1 MIQERILET
10 ILERILERIQ
20 EKILLFL
27 VLEPVMHCRRLGTAA
42 TAVAPA
48 IRHLPVFA
56 SEVCSMLQPKDGQIF
71 LDMTFGGGGHT
82 RHLLS
87 LKKDI
92 HVIALDRDP
101 EAHIR
106 AIELSKK
113 TENRVIPVLGR
124 FSEAPQHL
132 EALGVKKGTLNGI
145 IMDLGASSYQM
156 ETSDRGFGLARD
168 GPLDMRMD
176 KDRFPNQP
184 TAADV
189 INTLDSDAL
198 ANIFKAYG
206 DERHAK
212 KIAQAIVD
220 SRFMMHSIK
229 RTKQLTQLVSSIV
242 DTEDRFDAIGRETSA
257 ATKVFQALRIFVNN
271 ELNELDYAIEKM
283 REYLYLDPRSTELGL
298 KDKSVLGNDPR
309 STELGLKDK
318 SVLENES
325 VVGNEPLSSGVM
337 AIISFHSLE
346 DSIVKNH
353 FNTLLFGEGTN
364 PYKQRPWN
372 AMEVATDQEIDLVS
386 RRKWLPLKKF
396 VLFPTE
402 VEILTN
408 PKSRSAKLR
417 CAMRVL

>member
-1 MIQERILET
+1 MQIASPRGRAVLRKQENRES
-10 ILERILERIQ
+10 E
-20 EKILLFL
+20 FS
-27 VLEPVMHCRRLGTAA
+27 VLELVMNCRRLSTVAMAA
-42 TAVAPA
+42 TPT

-56 SEVCSMLQPKDGQIF
+56 SEVCSMLQPKDGQVF

-101 EAHIR
+101 EAHVR
-106 AIELSKK
+106 AIELSKVSQ
-113 TENRVIPVLGR
+113 NRVIPVLGR

-132 EALGVKKGTLNGI
+132 EALGVKKGTLSGI
-145 IMDLGASSYQM
+145 IMDLGASSHQM
-156 ETSDRGFGLARD
+156 ETPGRGFGLARD
-168 GPLDMRMD
+168 APLDMRMD

-198 ANIFKAYG
+198 ANIFKSYG
-206 DERHAK
+206 DERYAK
-212 KIAQAIVD
+212 KIARAIVD

-229 RTKQLTQLVSSIV
+229 TTKQLTQLVSSIV
-242 DTEDRFDAIGRETSA
+242 DTEHRFDAVGRESSP

-271 ELNELDYAIEKM
+271 ELNELDYAIQKM
-283 REYLYLDPRSTELGL
+283 REYLHLDPRSAQLDL
-298 KDKSVLGNDPR
+298 KDKTLI
-309 STELGLKDK
+309 
-318 SVLENES
+318 ENER
-325 VVGNEPLSSGVM
+325 LSSGIM

-353 FNTLLFGEGTN
+353 FNTLLFGEETN

-372 AMEVATDQEIDLVS
+372 SMEVATKQEIDKVS

>member
-1 MIQERILET
+1 M
-10 ILERILERIQ
+10 
-20 EKILLFL
+20 
-27 VLEPVMHCRRLGTAA
+27 
-42 TAVAPA
+42 
-48 IRHLPVFA
+48 FA

-101 EAHIR
+101 EAYGR
-106 AIELSKK
+106 AIELSKV
-113 TENRVIPVLGR
+113 TEKRVIPVLGR
-124 FSEAPQHL
+124 FSEAPGHL
-132 EALGVKKGTLNGI
+132 ERLGVKKGTLSGI
-145 IMDLGASSYQM
+145 IFDLGASSYQM
-156 ETSDRGFGLARD
+156 ETPDRGFGLARD

-176 KDRFPNQP
+176 KDRFPDQP

-189 INTLDSDAL
+189 INTLDSCAL
-198 ANIFKAYG
+198 ATIFKAYG

-242 DTEDRFDAIGRETSA
+242 DSEDRFDAIGRETSA

-283 REYLYLDPRSTELGL
+283 REYLYLDPRSTDLDL
-298 KDKSVLGNDPR
+298 KDR
-309 STELGLKDK
+309 SEKEL
-318 SVLENES
+318 
-325 VVGNEPLSSGVM
+325 PSSGVM

-353 FNTLLFGEGTN
+353 FNTLVFGEGTN

-372 AMEVATDQEIDLVS
+372 AMEVATDQEIELVS
-386 RRKWLPLKKF
+386 KRKWLPLKKF

-417 CAMRVL
+417 CAMRVM

>member
-1 MIQERILET
+1 
-10 ILERILERIQ
+10 
-20 EKILLFL
+20 
-27 VLEPVMHCRRLGTAA
+27 MHCRRLGSAA
-42 TAVAPA
+42 TAVAPTV
-48 IRHLPVFA
+48 RHLPVFA

-101 EAHIR
+101 EAHGR
-106 AIELSKK
+106 AVELSKV
-113 TENRVIPVLGR
+113 TNRVIPVLGR

-132 EALGVKKGTLNGI
+132 TALGVKKGTLNGI
-145 IMDLGASSYQM
+145 IMDLGASSHQM
-156 ETSDRGFGLARD
+156 ETPDRGFGLARD

-257 ATKVFQALRIFVNN
+257 STKVFQALRIFVNN

-283 REYLYLDPRSTELGL
+283 REYLYLDPKSTHLDL
-298 KDKSVLGNDPR
+298 KDKNVI
-309 STELGLKDK
+309 
-318 SVLENES
+318 ENT
-325 VVGNEPLSSGVM
+325 PLSGGIF

-353 FNTLLFGEGTN
+353 FNTLIFGQGTD

-372 AMEVATDQEIDLVS
+372 AMETATKQEIDLVS
-386 RRKWLPLKKF
+386 KRKWLPLKKF

-402 VEILTN
+402 VEVLTN